1 MFVFPIELTKD
12 DNGTFLVTCPD
23 LPEVTTFGEDEGDA
37 LLRAQD
43 AVEEAIAAR
52 ILSRKEVPMN
62 PSVEGFYGIEITIS
76 MSLTVALHNAMLAGG
91 IRKAELARRIQAH
104 GPQIDRLLNIHHSS
118 QLDTMERALKAV
130 GRKIELHVR

>member
-1 MFVFPIELTKD
+1 MFAFHIELTRD
-12 DNGTFLVTCPD
+12 DNGTFLVTCTD

-52 ILSRKEVPMN
+52 IFARKSVPMN
-62 PSVEGFYGIEITIS
+62 HAVDGFFGIQLSLS
-76 MSLTVALHNAMLAGG
+76 MSLKVILHNTMLDGG

-104 GPQIDRLLNIHHSS
+104 GPQVDRLLNIRHSS
-118 QLDTMERALKAV
+118 HMDTMERAIRAL
-130 GRKIELHVR
+130 GRKIELHVS